1 MPDKTEKD
9 KSLSHTQFVD
19 HWSKDNQELF
29 EPVFVKLD
37 KQVSILTV
45 PSAVASRRNY
55 APLPKGAIVARFSFT
70 NLLILFN

>member
-19 HWSKDNQELF
+19 HWNKENQELF

-37 KQVSILTV
+37 KQVSY
-45 PSAVASRRNY
+45 PDSAVC
-55 APLPKGAIVARFSFT
+55 GG
-70 NLLILFN
+70 